1 VTRVLLAALGVLISL
16 SSSVSANAARVAAT
30 PGAHPRILNV
40 VRVRLKPKSSAA
52 YAALESQIVKAYE
65 RAKVRM
71 YWICFQSPKDSTDIV
86 YLNLYDSADE
96 PARAAATYRE
106 AIEQHP
112 DLQPFQQRLS
122 ALTASTTSTLTT
134 RRDDIDRAVSGVD
147 FAAVRSLRLTTFE
160 VRAGRE
166 GEFVKAIRT
175 ANPKDGAWLVYEA
188 NDSPTFMLMT
198 LKASSINR
206 RDGPAIPRTLRSFR
220 GADFKTD
227 SRVYSVRPSMS
238 HVSRAFVTAHPQLW
252 KPAPATATTH

>member
-1 VTRVLLAALGVLISL
+1 VSRLLLALVFIVL
-16 SSSVSANAARVAAT
+16 SSSVPANAAPAAAT

-40 VRVRLKPKSSAA
+40 VRVRLKPKSSGA
-52 YAALESQIVKAYE
+52 YATLESQIVKAYE
-65 RAKVRM
+65 RAKVPL

-86 YLNLYDSADE
+86 YLNLYDSSDG
-96 PARAAATYRE
+96 PTRAANTYRE
-106 AIEQHP
+106 AVEQHP
-112 DLQPFQQRLS
+112 DLGPFQRRLS
-122 ALTASTTSTLTT
+122 ELTLSTTSTLTT

-147 FAAVRSLRLTTFE
+147 FAAVRALRLNTFE
-160 VRAGRE
+160 VQAGRE

-206 RDGPAIPRTLRSFR
+206 RDGPAIPRTLRSFK
-220 GADFKTD
+220 GVDLKTD

-238 HVSRAFVTAHPQLW
+238 HVSPAFVTAHPQLW
-252 KPAPATATTH
+252 KPTAATATH